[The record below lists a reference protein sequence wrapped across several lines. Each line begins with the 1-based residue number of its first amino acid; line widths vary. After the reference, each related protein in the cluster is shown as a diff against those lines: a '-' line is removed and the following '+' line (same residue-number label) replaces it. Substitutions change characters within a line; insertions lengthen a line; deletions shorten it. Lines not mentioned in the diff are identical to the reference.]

1 MLPGQYFH
9 RKLYHHDTIL
19 WIVTSNYN
27 YLLIIVAEVV
37 VDGRS
42 EVQQKVPGVF
52 RNGSFMVF
60 LEKCVPQVQE
70 LEPRK
75 LISRIYSVVKILPF
89 PPWQCSSRPEPC
101 RGPDPSERDS
111 WHSWRWTDKTL
122 WIYLNPRFPSPD
134 WVFSVLT
141 CPVSHNLHIIWS
153 NRSMLV

>member
-9 RKLYHHDTIL
+9 RKLYHHKIL

-52 RNGSFMVF
+52 RNGSFMVL

-75 LISRIYSVVKILPF
+75 LMSRIYSVAKILTF
-89 PPWQCSSRPEPC
+89 PP
-101 RGPDPSERDS
+101 
-111 WHSWRWTDKTL
+111 
-122 WIYLNPRFPSPD
+122 
-134 WVFSVLT
+134 
-141 CPVSHNLHIIWS
+141 
-153 NRSMLV
+153 